1 MIRKIRIVGAGLIG
15 TSVGL
20 SLKAA
25 GSTVEMFDIDP
36 NAMKLAADL
45 VKSETI
51 TEPDLIIVTVPI
63 SANAEMVLAQ
73 LKSYPK
79 SVVCDFASVKSD
91 LLLKVDELSANPENF
106 FSLHP
111 MAGREISGAE
121 NARADLFE
129 GRAWIGISD
138 SVKGAKNKV
147 IAQNLVQMCGGTL
160 YWLTSKEHDEL
171 VAKISHIPQILSSAI
186 AGSLESLSTEN
197 LNLAGQGLRD
207 LTRLAS
213 ADAALWNQILTE
225 NHAAIAPVID
235 SIINDLERVKQSIE
249 DRDLSELN
257 KFLIKGNKGKSK
269 IPGKHGAKNRDYSY
283 LPIVIDDKPGELA
296 RIFNECAKVSVNIE
310 DLSIEHSPG
319 QETGLIT
326 LALSSSDCIKLSN
339 HLENQGFKVH
349 PAKNR

>member
-1 MIRKIRIVGAGLIG
+1 MIKKIRIVGAGLIG

-20 SLKAA
+20 RLKAA
-25 GSTVEMFDIDP
+25 GSTVEIIDIDP
-36 NAMKLAADL
+36 SAMKLAADL
-45 VKSETI
+45 VKSEAI
-51 TEPDLIIVTVPI
+51 AEPDLIIVTVPI
-63 SANAEMVLAQ
+63 SANTEVVINQ
-73 LKSYPK
+73 LKNNPR

-91 LLLKVDELSANPENF
+91 LLLKVKELSANPENF

-111 MAGREISGAE
+111 MAGREINGAE

-138 SVKGAKNKV
+138 SFKDAKNKE

-171 VAKISHIPQILSSAI
+171 VAKISHIPQILSSVI

-213 ADAALWNQILTE
+213 ADAALWSQILAE
-225 NHAAIAPVID
+225 NQASIAPVID
-235 SIINDLERVKQSIE
+235 SIINNLKNVKQSIVN
-249 DRDLSELN
+249 RDASELN
-257 KFLIKGNKGKSK
+257 DFFNKGNTGKSK

-296 RIFNECAKVSVNIE
+296 RIFNECATVSVNIE

-319 QETGLIT
+319 QATGLIT

-339 HLENQGFKVH
+339 HLENLGFKVH

>member
-1 MIRKIRIVGAGLIG
+1 MIKKVRIVGAGLIG

-20 SLKAA
+20 RLKAA
-25 GSTVEMFDIDP
+25 GSTVEIIDINS

-45 VKSETI
+45 VKSEVI
-51 TEPDLIIVTVPI
+51 AEPDLIVIAVPI
-63 SANAEMVLAQ
+63 SASTQTVVEQ
-73 LKSYPK
+73 LNNNPK
-79 SVVCDFASVKSD
+79 SIVCDLASVKSD
-91 LLLKVDELSANPENF
+91 LLLKVNELSANSDNF
-106 FSLHP
+106 ISLHP
-111 MAGREISGAE
+111 MAGRETNGAQ

-129 GRAWIGISD
+129 GRAWIGVSD
-138 SVKGAKNKV
+138 SFSNAKNKE
-147 IAQNLVQMCGGTL
+147 IAQNLVEICGGTL
-160 YWLTSKEHDEL
+160 YWLNSKEHDDL
-171 VAKISHIPQILSSAI
+171 VAKISHIPQILSSVI
-186 AGSLESLSTEN
+186 AGSLSSLSSEN

-213 ADAALWNQILTE
+213 ADASLWNQILTE
-225 NHAAIAPVID
+225 NHAAIATQL
-235 SIINDLERVKQSIE
+235 DLIVDGVNHLKQSITSNNSAAIIE
-249 DRDLSELN
+249 FFN
-257 KFLIKGNKGKSK
+257 KGNNGKNR

-326 LALSSSDCIKLSN
+326 LALSNSDCMKLSN
-339 HLENQGFKVH
+339 HLENLGFKVH